1 MKSGQPEEG
10 RLAIYH
16 RKKDESIRGGKLVN
30 QRKTGGLPEEDKHYA
45 TGRKMGLLD
54 FFIFFSFHFHFIKE
68 GSPSTR
74 VVLQGALHLKT
85 LIYNYILKRIITI

>member
-1 MKSGQPEEG
+1 MISLKRGISLVFGESEGRG
-10 RLAIYH
+10 RLANHSYLGLSA
-16 RKKDESIRGGKLVN
+16 ETPIRA
-30 QRKTGGLPEEDKHYA
+30 R
-45 TGRKMGLLD
+45 
-54 FFIFFSFHFHFIKE
+54 FISFHFHFIKE

>member
-1 MKSGQPEEG
+1 MHKNMNLFSP
-10 RLAIYH
+10 LPHA
-16 RKKDESIRGGKLVN
+16 VT
-30 QRKTGGLPEEDKHYA
+30 TGIGPVGTYPFHFH
-45 TGRKMGLLD
+45 
-54 FFIFFSFHFHFIKE
+54 FFISFHFHFIKE

>member
-1 MKSGQPEEG
+1 MQPVYV
-10 RLAIYH
+10 A
-16 RKKDESIRGGKLVN
+16 KLLNSVISF
-30 QRKTGGLPEEDKHYA
+30 H
-45 TGRKMGLLD
+45 
-54 FFIFFSFHFHFIKE
+54 FIFHFHFIKE